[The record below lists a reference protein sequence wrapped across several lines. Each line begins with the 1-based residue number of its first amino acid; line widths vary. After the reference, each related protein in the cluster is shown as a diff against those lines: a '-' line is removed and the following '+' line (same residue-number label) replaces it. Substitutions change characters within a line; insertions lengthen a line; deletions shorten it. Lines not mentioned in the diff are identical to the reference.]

1 MSKSVIV
8 IGAGVVGLACGKELS
23 ERGYEVFIAEQEQY
37 IATQTSARNSGVI
50 HAGIYYPTDSLK
62 AKLCV
67 RGKNLLYEYCEKF
80 NISHSN
86 TKKMIVSTTS
96 EETQILLKLK
106 DTAAKNGVQLD
117 LINGHDAVEREPNL
131 FAVSALVSPTTG
143 IVDAAGL
150 AASFQHQAELNG
162 ASLALETKITKIT
175 QNSKILVSGTSG
187 GEEFEAE
194 FDFLINAAG
203 HGAHKLT
210 QSYWPDA
217 PPLPKNFAKGNYFSI
232 AGKAPFQ
239 TLIYPV
245 PGTESLGI
253 HYTIDTDGR
262 GQLGPNVQWV
272 NQPTYEVDKNLE
284 AEFRNAARTYW
295 PSVDD
300 RELIPGYSGI
310 RPRVEAKDFVIHSKD
325 KIITLLGIE
334 SPGLTSSLAIAE
346 LVSKN
351 FDSNKINF
359 SVN

>member
-1 MSKSVIV
+1 
-8 IGAGVVGLACGKELS
+8 
-23 ERGYEVFIAEQEQY
+23 
-37 IATQTSARNSGVI
+37 
-50 HAGIYYPTDSLK
+50 
-62 AKLCV
+62 
-67 RGKNLLYEYCEKF
+67 
-80 NISHSN
+80 
-86 TKKMIVSTTS
+86 MIVATTR

-106 DTAAKNGVQLD
+106 DTAAKNGVHLD
-117 LINGHDAVEREPNL
+117 LISSHDAVEREPNL
-131 FAVSALVSPTTG
+131 FAASALVSPTTG
-143 IVDAAGL
+143 IVDSAGL
-150 AASFQHQAELNG
+150 AASFHHQAELNG

-194 FDFLINAAG
+194 FDILINACG
-203 HGAHKLT
+203 HGAHELT
-210 QSYWPDA
+210 QSYWPEA

-295 PSVDD
+295 PGVED

-325 KIITLLGIE
+325 NIITLLGIE

-346 LVSKN
+346 LVAENLK
-351 FDSNKINF
+351 
-359 SVN
+359 

>member
-1 MSKSVIV
+1 MSKSVII
-8 IGAGVVGLACGKELS
+8 IGAGVVGLACGKKLS
-23 ERGYEVFIAEQEQY
+23 EKGYEVFIAEQEKH

-50 HAGIYYPTDSLK
+50 HAGIYYPADSLK
-62 AKLCV
+62 AKLCI
-67 RGKNLLYEYCEKF
+67 RGKKLLYEYCEEF
-80 NISHSN
+80 NVTHAR
-86 TKKMIVSTTS
+86 TKKLIVATTS
-96 EETQILLKLK
+96 EEAQILYKLK
-106 DTAAKNGVQLD
+106 ETALKNGVELKF
-117 LINGHDAVEREPNL
+117 ISGADAIEREPNL
-131 FAVSALVSPTTG
+131 FAVSALFSPTTG
-143 IVDAAGL
+143 IIDAAEL
-150 AASFQHQAELNG
+150 AGSFQHQAELNG

-175 QNSKILVSGTSG
+175 QNSKMLVSGTSR

-210 QSYWPDA
+210 QSYWPEA

-272 NQPTYEVDKNLE
+272 NQPTYEVDKSLE

-295 PSVDD
+295 PGVED

-325 KIITLLGIE
+325 NIVTLLGIE

-346 LVSKN
+346 LVAEN
-351 FDSNKINF
+351 LE
-359 SVN
+359 

>member
-1 MSKSVIV
+1 MSKSVII

-23 ERGYEVFIAEQEQY
+23 EKGFEVFIAEQEKN
-37 IATQTSARNSGVI
+37 IATHTSARNSGVI
-50 HAGIYYPTDSLK
+50 HAGIYYPVESLK
-62 AKLCV
+62 AKLCIL
-67 RGKNLLYEYCEKF
+67 GKQLLYEYCEEF
-80 NISHSN
+80 EVPYSR
-86 TKKMIVSTTS
+86 TKKMIVATTN

-106 DTAAKNGVQLD
+106 ETALKNGVKLEFISGD
-117 LINGHDAVEREPNL
+117 DAIDRETNL

-143 IVDAAGL
+143 IVDASKL
-150 AASFQHQAELNG
+150 AFSLQHQAEING
-162 ASLALETKITKIT
+162 ANLALETKITKIT
-175 QNSKILVSGTSG
+175 QASKILVSGISG

-210 QSYWPDA
+210 QSYWPEA

-253 HYTIDTDGR
+253 HYTIDTDGK

-284 AEFRNAARTYW
+284 DEFRNAARNYW
-295 PSVDD
+295 PSVED

-310 RPRVEAKDFVIHSKD
+310 RPRVEAKDFVINSRD
-325 KIITLLGIE
+325 NIITLLGIE

-346 LVSKN
+346 LVTKN
-351 FDSNKINF
+351 LK
-359 SVN
+359 

>member
-1 MSKSVIV
+1 MSKSVII
-8 IGAGVVGLACGKELS
+8 IGAGVVGLACAKELS
-23 ERGYEVFIAEQEQY
+23 EKGYEVFIAEQEKN
-37 IATQTSARNSGVI
+37 IATQTSTRNSGVI
-50 HAGIYYPTDSLK
+50 HAGIYYPVESLK
-62 AKLCV
+62 AKLCI
-67 RGKNLLYEYCEKF
+67 RGKQLLYEYCEKF
-80 NISHSN
+80 SVDHSN
-86 TKKMIVSTTS
+86 TQKMIVATTS

-106 DTAAKNGVQLD
+106 ETALANGIKLES
-117 LINGHDAVEREPNL
+117 ISGEDAIEREPNL
-131 FAVSALVSPTTG
+131 FAVSALVSTSTG
-143 IVDAAGL
+143 IIDASKL
-150 AASFQHQAELNG
+150 AESFQHQAEIND
-162 ASLALETKITKIT
+162 ANLALETKIAKIT
-175 QNSKILVSGTSG
+175 KTSKISVSGISG

-210 QSYWPDA
+210 HPYWPEA

-239 TLIYPV
+239 TLVYPV

-272 NQPTYEVDKNLE
+272 TQPTYEVDKNLE
-284 AEFRNAARTYW
+284 AEFRKAARAYW
-295 PSVDD
+295 PDVED

-325 KIITLLGIE
+325 NIITLLGIE

-346 LVSKN
+346 LVATILTPTK
-351 FDSNKINF
+351 
-359 SVN
+359 

>member
-1 MSKSVIV
+1 MSKSVII
-8 IGAGVVGLACGKELS
+8 IGAGVVGLACGKKLS
-23 ERGYEVFIAEQEQY
+23 EKGYEIFIAEQEKN
-37 IATQTSARNSGVI
+37 IASQTSARNSGVI
-50 HAGIYYPTDSLK
+50 HAGIYYPAESLK
-62 AKLCV
+62 AKLCI
-67 RGKNLLYEYCEKF
+67 RGKKLLYEYCEEF
-80 NISHSN
+80 NVTHAH
-86 TKKMIVSTTS
+86 TKKMIVATTI

-106 DTAAKNGVQLD
+106 DTAAKNGVHLD
-117 LINGHDAVEREPNL
+117 LISSHDAVEREPNL
-131 FAVSALVSPTTG
+131 FAASALVSPTTG
-143 IVDAAGL
+143 IVDSAGL
-150 AASFQHQAELNG
+150 AASFHHQAELNG

-175 QNSKILVSGTSG
+175 KITKNSKILVNGTSG

-194 FDFLINAAG
+194 FDILINACG

-210 QSYWPDA
+210 QSYWPEA

-272 NQPTYEVDKNLE
+272 NQPTYEVDKSLE
-284 AEFRNAARTYW
+284 AEFRNASRIYW
-295 PSVDD
+295 PGVED

-325 KIITLLGIE
+325 NIITLLGIE

-346 LVSKN
+346 LVAENLK
-351 FDSNKINF
+351 
-359 SVN
+359 

>member
-1 MSKSVIV
+1 MNKSVII
-8 IGAGVVGLACGKELS
+8 IGAGVVGLACGKKLS
-23 ERGYEVFIAEQEQY
+23 EKGYEVFIAEQEKN

-50 HAGIYYPTDSLK
+50 HAGIYYPAESSK
-62 AKLCV
+62 AKLCI
-67 RGKNLLYEYCEKF
+67 RGKQLLYEYCEQF
-80 NISHSN
+80 EVPYSR
-86 TKKMIVSTTS
+86 TKKMIVATTS

-106 DTAAKNGVQLD
+106 DTAAKNGVHLN
-117 LINGHDAVEREPNL
+117 LISSHDAVEREPNL
-131 FAVSALVSPTTG
+131 FAASALVSPTTG
-143 IVDAAGL
+143 IVDSTGL

-194 FDFLINAAG
+194 FDILINACG
-203 HGAHKLT
+203 HGAHELT
-210 QSYWPDA
+210 QSYWPKA

-284 AEFRNAARTYW
+284 AEFRNAASTYW
-295 PSVDD
+295 PGVED

-325 KIITLLGIE
+325 NIITLLGIE

-346 LVSKN
+346 LVAEN
-351 FDSNKINF
+351 LE
-359 SVN
+359 

>member
-1 MSKSVIV
+1 MSKSVII
-8 IGAGVVGLACGKELS
+8 IGAGVVGLACAKELS
-23 ERGYEVFIAEQEQY
+23 EKGYEVFIAEQEKY
-37 IATQTSARNSGVI
+37 IANQTSARNSGVI
-50 HAGIYYPTDSLK
+50 HAGIYYPAESLK
-62 AKLCV
+62 AKLCI
-67 RGKNLLYEYCEKF
+67 RGKQLLYEYCEQF
-80 NISHSN
+80 EVPYSR
-86 TKKMIVSTTS
+86 TKKMIVATTS

-106 DTAAKNGVQLD
+106 ETALKNGVELD
-117 LINGHDAVEREPNL
+117 RISGEKAIDIEPNL

-143 IVDAAGL
+143 IIDASKL
-150 AASFQHQAELNG
+150 AQSFQHQAENNG
-162 ASLALETKITKIT
+162 ANLALETKIAKVT
-175 QNSKILVSGTSG
+175 QTSKISVSGISG

-210 QSYWPDA
+210 KPYWPEA

-245 PGTESLGI
+245 PGKESLGI

-272 NQPTYEVDKNLE
+272 SQPTYEVDKNLE
-284 AEFRNAARTYW
+284 AEFRKAARTYW
-295 PSVDD
+295 PGVED

-325 KIITLLGIE
+325 NIITLLGIE

-346 LVSKN
+346 LVAENLK
-351 FDSNKINF
+351 
-359 SVN
+359 

>member
-1 MSKSVIV
+1 MNKSVIV
-8 IGAGVVGLACGKELS
+8 VGAGVVGLACGKELS
-23 ERGYEVFIAEQEQY
+23 ERGYEVFIAEQEKN

-50 HAGIYYPTDSLK
+50 HAGIYYPTESLK
-62 AKLCV
+62 AKLCIH
-67 RGKNLLYEYCEKF
+67 GKQLLYKYCEQF
-80 NISHSN
+80 EVPYSR
-86 TKKMIVSTTS
+86 TKKMIVATTS
-96 EETQILLKLK
+96 KETQILLKLK
-106 DTAAKNGVQLD
+106 DTATKNGGELEF
-117 LINGHDAVEREPNL
+117 INGPDAIEKEPNL

-143 IVDAAGL
+143 IVDASGL
-150 AASFQHQAELNG
+150 AASFQHQAEING
-162 ASLALETKITKIT
+162 ASLALETNITKIT

-203 HGAHKLT
+203 HGAHELT
-210 QSYWPDA
+210 QSYWPEA
-217 PPLPKNFAKGNYFSI
+217 PPVPKNFAKGNYFSI

-245 PGTESLGI
+245 PGKESLGI
-253 HYTIDTDGR
+253 HYTVDTDGR

-272 NQPTYEVDKNLE
+272 TQPTYEVDKNLE

-295 PSVDD
+295 PGVDD

>member
-1 MSKSVIV
+1 
-8 IGAGVVGLACGKELS
+8 LACGKKLS
-23 ERGYEVFIAEQEQY
+23 EKGYEVFIAEQEKN

-50 HAGIYYPTDSLK
+50 HAGIYYPAESSK
-62 AKLCV
+62 AKLCI
-67 RGKNLLYEYCEKF
+67 RGKQLLYEYCEQF
-80 NISHSN
+80 EVPYSR
-86 TKKMIVSTTS
+86 TKKMIVATTS

-106 DTAAKNGVQLD
+106 DTAAKNGVHLN
-117 LINGHDAVEREPNL
+117 LISSHDAVEREPNL
-131 FAVSALVSPTTG
+131 FAASALVSPTTG
-143 IVDAAGL
+143 IVDSAGL
-150 AASFQHQAELNG
+150 AASLHHQAELNG

-194 FDFLINAAG
+194 FDILINACG
-203 HGAHKLT
+203 HGAHELT
-210 QSYWPDA
+210 QSYWPEA

-284 AEFRNAARTYW
+284 AEFRNAASTYW
-295 PSVDD
+295 PGVED

-325 KIITLLGIE
+325 NIITLLGIE

-346 LVSKN
+346 LVAEN
-351 FDSNKINF
+351 LE
-359 SVN
+359 

>member
-23 ERGYEVFIAEQEQY
+23 ERGYEVFIAEKEQY
-37 IATQTSARNSGVI
+37 VATQTSARNSGVI
-50 HAGIYYPTDSLK
+50 HAGIYYPAESLK
-62 AKLCV
+62 AKLCI
-67 RGKNLLYEYCEKF
+67 RGKQLLYEYCEQF
-80 NISHSN
+80 GVPYSR
-86 TKKMIVSTTS
+86 TKKMIVATTS

-106 DTAAKNGVQLD
+106 DTAKKNGVKLEF
-117 LINGHDAVEREPNL
+117 LNGPDAIEKEPNL

-143 IVDAAGL
+143 IVDAAKL
-150 AASFQHQAELNG
+150 AESFQHQAEING
-162 ASLALETKITKIT
+162 ANLAFETKITEIS
-175 QNSKILVSGTSG
+175 QGSKVFVSGISG
-187 GEEFEAE
+187 GEEFETE

-203 HGAHKLT
+203 HGAHNLT
-210 QSYWPDA
+210 QAYWPEA

-245 PGTESLGI
+245 PGKESLGI

-272 NQPTYEVDKNLE
+272 TQPTYEVDKNLE
-284 AEFRNAARTYW
+284 AEFRKAARAYW
-295 PSVDD
+295 PGVED

-325 KIITLLGIE
+325 NIITLLGIE

>member
-1 MSKSVIV
+1 MGKSIIV
-8 IGAGVVGLACGKELS
+8 IGAGIVGLACARELS
-23 ERGYEVFIAEQEQY
+23 KRGHEVFIAEKESY

-50 HAGIYYPTDSLK
+50 HAGIYYPANSLK
-62 AKLCV
+62 AKLCT
-67 RGKNLLYEYCEKF
+67 RGKHLLYEYCEQFGVTYSRTQKL
-80 NISHSN
+80 
-86 TKKMIVSTTS
+86 IVATTS
-96 EETQILLKLK
+96 DEGQILLKLRE
-106 DTAAKNGVQLD
+106 TAANNGVVLE
-117 LINGHDAVEREPNL
+117 LISGQDAIDREPNL
-131 FAVSALVSPTTG
+131 FAVSALLSPTTG
-143 IVDAAGL
+143 IIDASQL
-150 AASFQHQAELNG
+150 AESFLHQAELNG
-162 ASLALETKITKIT
+162 ASLALETKITRIT

-210 QSYWPDA
+210 QSYWPES

-239 TLIYPV
+239 TLIYQV
-245 PGTESLGI
+245 PGKESLGI

-310 RPRVEAKDFVIHSKD
+310 RPRVEAKDFVIHSTGN
-325 KIITLLGIE
+325 IVTLLGIE

-346 LVSKN
+346 LIA
-351 FDSNKINF
+351 KIF
-359 SVN
+359 E

>member
-86 TKKMIVSTTS
+86 TKKMIVSTTN

-106 DTAAKNGVQLD
+106 DKAAKNGVQLD

-143 IVDAAGL
+143 IVDASGL

-162 ASLALETKITKIT
+162 ASLALETNITKIT

-203 HGAHKLT
+203 HGAHELT
-210 QSYWPDA
+210 QSYC
-217 PPLPKNFAKGNYFSI
+217 LRRHLYPKILRREIIFQLLVKYHFKHLSI
-232 AGKAPFQ
+232 QYLAQKVSVYIIQ
-239 TLIYPV
+239 LIRM
-245 PGTESLGI
+245 GE
-253 HYTIDTDGR
+253 D
-262 GQLGPNVQWV
+262 
-272 NQPTYEVDKNLE
+272 
-284 AEFRNAARTYW
+284 
-295 PSVDD
+295 
-300 RELIPGYSGI
+300 
-310 RPRVEAKDFVIHSKD
+310 
-325 KIITLLGIE
+325 
-334 SPGLTSSLAIAE
+334 SLARMFSG
-346 LVSKN
+346 L
-351 FDSNKINF
+351 INQLMK
-359 SVN
+359 

>member
-1 MSKSVIV
+1 MSKSVII
-8 IGAGVVGLACGKELS
+8 IGAGVVGLACAKELS
-23 ERGYEVFIAEQEQY
+23 EKGYEVFIAEQEKY
-37 IATQTSARNSGVI
+37 IASQTSARNSGVI
-50 HAGIYYPTDSLK
+50 HAGIYYPADSLK
-62 AKLCV
+62 ARLCV
-67 RGKNLLYEYCEKF
+67 RGKNLLYKYCEQF
-80 NISHSN
+80 NVPHSR
-86 TKKMIVSTTS
+86 TKKMIVATTS
-96 EETQILLKLK
+96 EETQILFKLQE
-106 DTAAKNGVQLD
+106 TALKNGVELGFISGD
-117 LINGHDAVEREPNL
+117 EAIEREPNL
-131 FAVSALVSPTTG
+131 LAVSALVSPTTG
-143 IVDAAGL
+143 IVDAAEL
-150 AASFQHQAELNG
+150 AGSFQHQAELNG
-162 ASLALETKITKIT
+162 ASLAVETHIKNIQ
-175 QNSKILVSGTSG
+175 QNSKILVSGISG
-187 GEEFEAE
+187 GDEFEAE

-210 QSYWPDA
+210 QSYWPEA

-272 NQPTYEVDKNLE
+272 NQPTYEVDKSLE

-295 PSVDD
+295 PGVED

-325 KIITLLGIE
+325 NIITLLGIE

-346 LVSKN
+346 LVAENLK
-351 FDSNKINF
+351 
-359 SVN
+359 

>member
-1 MSKSVIV
+1 MNKSVIV
-8 IGAGVVGLACGKELS
+8 VGAGVVGLACGKELS
-23 ERGYEVFIAEQEQY
+23 EKGYEVFIAEQEKN

-67 RGKNLLYEYCEKF
+67 RGKKLLYEYCEEF
-80 NISHSN
+80 NVTHAR
-86 TKKMIVSTTS
+86 TKKMIVATTS
-96 EETQILLKLK
+96 EETQILLNLK
-106 DTAAKNGVQLD
+106 DTAAKNGVHLD
-117 LINGHDAVEREPNL
+117 LISSHDAVEREPNL
-131 FAVSALVSPTTG
+131 FAASALVSPTTG
-143 IVDAAGL
+143 IIDSARL

-162 ASLALETKITKIT
+162 ASLALETKVTKIT

-194 FDFLINAAG
+194 FDILINAAG
-203 HGAHKLT
+203 HGAHELT
-210 QSYWPDA
+210 QSYWPEA
-217 PPLPKNFAKGNYFSI
+217 PPLPENFAKGNYFSI

-272 NQPTYEVDKNLE
+272 NQQTYEVDKNLE

-295 PSVDD
+295 PGVED

-310 RPRVEAKDFVIHSKD
+310 RPRVEAKDFVIHSKNN
-325 KIITLLGIE
+325 IITLLGIE

-346 LVSKN
+346 LVAENLK
-351 FDSNKINF
+351 
-359 SVN
+359 

>member
-1 MSKSVIV
+1 MNKSVIV
-8 IGAGVVGLACGKELS
+8 VGAGVVGLACGKELS
-23 ERGYEVFIAEQEQY
+23 EKGYEVFIAEQEKN
-37 IATQTSARNSGVI
+37 IATQTSTRNSGVI

-67 RGKNLLYEYCEKF
+67 RGKKLLYEYCEKF
-80 NISHSN
+80 SISHSN
-86 TKKMIVSTTS
+86 TKKMIVATTS
-96 EETQILLKLK
+96 EETHILLKLK
-106 DTAAKNGVQLD
+106 DTATKNGLELEFISGQAA
-117 LINGHDAVEREPNL
+117 IEREPNL
-131 FAVSALVSPTTG
+131 FAVSALMSPTTG
-143 IVDAAGL
+143 IIDASNL
-150 AASFQHQAELNG
+150 ATSFLHQAEING
-162 ASLALETKITKIT
+162 ANLALETKITNIT
-175 QNSKILVSGTSG
+175 QASKILVSGISG
-187 GEEFEAE
+187 GEKFEAE

-210 QSYWPDA
+210 QSYWPEA

-245 PGTESLGI
+245 PNTESLGI

-272 NQPTYEVDKNLE
+272 NQSTYEVDKNLE

-295 PSVDD
+295 PGVED

-325 KIITLLGIE
+325 SIITLLGIE

-346 LVSKN
+346 LVAEI

>member
-1 MSKSVIV
+1 MNKSVII
-8 IGAGVVGLACGKELS
+8 IGAGVVGLACAQELS
-23 ERGYEVFIAEQEQY
+23 EKGYEVFIAEQEQY
-37 IATQTSARNSGVI
+37 IANQTSARNSGVI
-50 HAGIYYPTDSLK
+50 HAGIYYSPTSLK
-62 AKLCV
+62 AKLCI

-80 NISHSN
+80 NVPHSR
-86 TKKMIVSTTS
+86 TKKMIIATTS
-96 EETQILLKLK
+96 DETAILLKLK
-106 DTAAKNGVQLD
+106 DTARKNGLE
-117 LINGHDAVEREPNL
+117 LEFISGHAAIEREPNL

-143 IVDAAGL
+143 IIDASNL
-150 AASFQHQAELNG
+150 ATSFQHQAEING
-162 ASLALETKITKIT
+162 ASLALETKITNIT
-175 QNSKILVSGTSG
+175 KASKILVSGISG
-187 GEEFEAE
+187 GEQFEAE

-210 QSYWPDA
+210 QSYWPEA

-272 NQPTYEVDKNLE
+272 KQPTYEVDISLE

-295 PSVDD
+295 PGVED
-300 RELIPGYSGI
+300 RELKPGYSGI

-325 KIITLLGIE
+325 NIITLLGIE

-346 LVSKN
+346 LVAENLK
-351 FDSNKINF
+351 
-359 SVN
+359 

>member
-1 MSKSVIV
+1 MSKSVII
-8 IGAGVVGLACGKELS
+8 IGAGVVGLACAKELS
-23 ERGYEVFIAEQEQY
+23 ENGYEVFIAEQEKY
-37 IATQTSARNSGVI
+37 IASQTSARNSGVI
-50 HAGIYYPTDSLK
+50 HAGIYYPAESLK
-62 AKLCV
+62 AKLCI
-67 RGKNLLYEYCEKF
+67 RGKHLLYEYCEQF
-80 NISHSN
+80 EVPYSR
-86 TKKMIVSTTS
+86 TKKMIVATTS

-106 DTAAKNGVQLD
+106 ETALKNGVELESISGD
-117 LINGHDAVEREPNL
+117 DAVEREANL

-143 IVDAAGL
+143 IIDASKL
-150 AASFQHQAELNG
+150 AESFQHQAEING
-162 ASLALETKITKIT
+162 ANLALETKIAKIT
-175 QNSKILVSGTSG
+175 QTSKILVSGISA

-210 QSYWPDA
+210 QSYWPES
-217 PPLPKNFAKGNYFSI
+217 PPLPQNFAKGNYFSI

-284 AEFRNAARTYW
+284 AEFRNAAKTYW
-295 PSVDD
+295 PGVED

-325 KIITLLGIE
+325 NIITLLGIE

-346 LVSKN
+346 LVAKN